1 MRECGGSGV
10 VSICQVCGHHGGMDD
25 DTTEDHPKTSRHISV
40 WVDAAP
46 EVVYEFAVD
55 PQTWPQ
61 WAAGLAEGGL
71 HQSADGWV
79 ADSPMGTVT
88 VEFSPPNQFG
98 VLDHVVRMPSGEAVY
113 NPLRVVP
120 GEVGERRCEVVFTV
134 RRRPNMTDAEFD
146 ADAAAVAADL
156 ATLRRLVES

>member
-1 MRECGGSGV
+1 M
-10 VSICQVCGHHGGMDD
+10 
-25 DTTEDHPKTSRHISV
+25 TSRHVSV
-40 WVDAAP
+40 WIDAAP
-46 EVVYEFAVD
+46 EVAYAIAAD
-55 PQTWPQ
+55 PEQLPR
-61 WAAGLAEGGL
+61 WASGLAEGGL
-71 HQSADGWV
+71 RQTADGWV
-79 ADSPMGTVT
+79 ADSPMGEVI
-88 VEFSPPNQFG
+88 VEFAPANQFG

-120 GEVGERRCEVVFTV
+120 GEVGEPRCEVVFTV